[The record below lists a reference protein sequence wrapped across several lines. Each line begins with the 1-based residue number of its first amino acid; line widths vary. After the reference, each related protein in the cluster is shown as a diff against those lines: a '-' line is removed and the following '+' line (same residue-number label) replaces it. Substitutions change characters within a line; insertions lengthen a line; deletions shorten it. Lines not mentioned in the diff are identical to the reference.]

1 MSASNGATGG
11 VGARK
16 VRAVLALAATTVAVL
31 CFAAPSA
38 VAKSDIDITLAP
50 DAGSRGVVVSAFG
63 GDDAAGRQ
71 RLCLQQSR
79 GAGWRTLVCGKV
91 RLGTGGRVRAVVPSA
106 GRAARFRAVLQRM
119 GRVPGS
125 PPVTDVTS
133 APVGLRAAGPS
144 GQRQANS
151 KSEVSLSS
159 VDNGIDTAS
168 VVRSK

>member
-1 MSASNGATGG
+1 MTARADTTRGG
-11 VGARK
+11 GARK
-16 VRAVLALAATTVAVL
+16 VRTLVALAASVVAAL
-31 CFAAPSA
+31 CLAVPSA
-38 VAKSDIDITLAP
+38 AAKSDIDITVVP

-71 RLCLQQSR
+71 RLCLQESR
-79 GAGWRTLVCGKV
+79 GAGWHTLVCGRV
-91 RLGTGGRVRAVVPSA
+91 RLGTGGRVRTVVPPP
-106 GRAARFRAVLQRM
+106 GRRALFRAVLQRM
-119 GRVPGS
+119 GRVPGRA
-125 PPVTDVTS
+125 PVTDATS
-133 APVGLRAAGPS
+133 APVGLRVAAPS